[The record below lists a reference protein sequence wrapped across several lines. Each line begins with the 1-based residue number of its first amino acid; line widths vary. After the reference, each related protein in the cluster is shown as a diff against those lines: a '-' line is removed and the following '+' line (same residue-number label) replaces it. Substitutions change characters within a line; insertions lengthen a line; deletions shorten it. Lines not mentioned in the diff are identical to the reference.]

1 MPINPIA
8 IASAKSFGD
17 FVIVHSMLHRVEESA
32 KANIRL
38 IACSHLRALNEIL
51 PQDVAVTVMDSG
63 ENRVPAVFDIKKCG
77 AIAAA
82 KSALSLRR
90 RLQRIE
96 RKNDELLAFDVLGAR
111 ERFIAGRWPLV
122 GPKST
127 ASNIYGTYARFLCD
141 QEIPTRAAPSATAET
156 ARLVG
161 IFPESRLAKKRLASP
176 TLSVIVDRAATAQL
190 DAKIFVLDGDR
201 TVDRTRP
208 GVIGISRNFE
218 SLAAA
223 IRSVDFV
230 ISADSLPA
238 HLAEYFN
245 RPVFVASPFP
255 NEYWLPH
262 GCFTHQR
269 WGIFANKARFSAALD
284 RFFVESRK
292 I

>member
-1 MPINPIA
+1 MPIKPIA

-17 FVIVHSMLHRVEESA
+17 FVIAHSMLHRVEDGA
-32 KANIRL
+32 KSNIRM

-51 PQDVAVTVMDSG
+51 PHDVVVTVVDSG
-63 ENRVPAVFDIKKCG
+63 ENRVPAVFDVKKCG

-111 ERFIAGRWPLV
+111 ERFIAGRWPVV

-127 ASNIYGTYARFLCD
+127 AANIYATYARFLND
-141 QEIPTRAAPSATAET
+141 QEIPTREAPSTTAEA
-156 ARLVG
+156 ARSVG

-176 TLSVIVDRAATAQL
+176 TLSVIADRAVAARL
-190 DAKIFVLDGDR
+190 EAKIFVLDGDR
-201 TVDRTRP
+201 TVDRAQP
-208 GVIGISRNFE
+208 GVIAISRDFE
-218 SLAAA
+218 SLGAA

-245 RPVFVASPFP
+245 LPVFVASLYP

-269 WGIFANKARFSAALD
+269 WELFDNRAKFSAALD
-284 RFFVESRK
+284 RFFAESRK
-292 I
+292 L